1 MARSVPVG
9 NGFGPNGAAAEA
21 EPPSGAFPPIGSLG
35 ASIAA
40 YQPVLGQPQQTLPQP
55 PQRHNSGA
63 IIGSTDSLALHA
75 NGNGPSLQTAAVS
88 SSMGVEAQQQPQ
100 QQRSQSYYIN
110 QLPVQLQSGIEPPA
124 PITTPITI
132 NAYSLHGPELVTL
145 VIRNENF
152 FDRGAFGTVFQARLI
167 NQDNRR
173 VAVKT
178 VLQDKRYRNRELP
191 LMKSLT
197 HPNIVTLFYYYFSTR
212 SADPRG
218 DKCLNLVMEFMP
230 SNVSHLIPRKPK
242 QRDPNSIPNTPLAV
256 KVVMYQIFRAL
267 SYIHLNGICHRD
279 IKPNNL
285 LFNHADG
292 VLKVCDFG
300 SAKRLVPGERNV
312 SYICA
317 RYYRAPELLFGA
329 TNYTNMID
337 LWSAGIVFS
346 ELLLGFPIF
355 YESSG
360 IDQLVNIISKLG
372 TPKTEEIQAMN
383 KDYVK
388 FNLPEVPRIPL
399 RNLFANNVASI
410 SEVTLD
416 LIGQL
421 FQYDPQK
428 RIRPLDA
435 CAHPYFDELR
445 DPSKKWVNG
454 RELPR
459 LFNFTEE

>member
-1 MARSVPVG
+1 MSVFPQSQATTTSAHLLHHHQQHHLIAPNHPPYTSLEPSALILNSQHTAMPQRITSSTSSAISGSMARSVPVG

-40 YQPVLGQPQQTLPQP
+40 YQP
-55 PQRHNSGA
+55 
-63 IIGSTDSLALHA
+63 
-75 NGNGPSLQTAAVS
+75 
-88 SSMGVEAQQQPQ
+88 
-100 QQRSQSYYIN
+100 
-110 QLPVQLQSGIEPPA
+110 
-124 PITTPITI
+124 
-132 NAYSLHGPELVTL
+132 
-145 VIRNENF
+145 NF

-459 LFNFTEE
+459 LFNFTEEELSGASEELVRKLIPVATVVSSAGRTG

>member
-88 SSMGVEAQQQPQ
+88 SSMGVEAVSSSSQQHQQQHQQPNHQQQQQPQ

-218 DKCLNLVMEFMP
+218 DVRGLFCGEKELWTLVF
-230 SNVSHLIPRKPK
+230 LI
-242 QRDPNSIPNTPLAV
+242 I
-256 KVVMYQIFRAL
+256 
-267 SYIHLNGICHRD
+267 
-279 IKPNNL
+279 
-285 LFNHADG
+285 
-292 VLKVCDFG
+292 
-300 SAKRLVPGERNV
+300 
-312 SYICA
+312 
-317 RYYRAPELLFGA
+317 
-329 TNYTNMID
+329 
-337 LWSAGIVFS
+337 
-346 ELLLGFPIF
+346 
-355 YESSG
+355 
-360 IDQLVNIISKLG
+360 
-372 TPKTEEIQAMN
+372 
-383 KDYVK
+383 
-388 FNLPEVPRIPL
+388 
-399 RNLFANNVASI
+399 
-410 SEVTLD
+410 
-416 LIGQL
+416 
-421 FQYDPQK
+421 
-428 RIRPLDA
+428 
-435 CAHPYFDELR
+435 
-445 DPSKKWVNG
+445 
-454 RELPR
+454 
-459 LFNFTEE
+459 

>member
-1 MARSVPVG
+1 MC
-9 NGFGPNGAAAEA
+9 F
-21 EPPSGAFPPIGSLG
+21 
-35 ASIAA
+35 
-40 YQPVLGQPQQTLPQP
+40 
-55 PQRHNSGA
+55 
-63 IIGSTDSLALHA
+63 
-75 NGNGPSLQTAAVS
+75 
-88 SSMGVEAQQQPQ
+88 
-100 QQRSQSYYIN
+100 
-110 QLPVQLQSGIEPPA
+110 
-124 PITTPITI
+124 
-132 NAYSLHGPELVTL
+132 
-145 VIRNENF
+145 
-152 FDRGAFGTVFQARLI
+152 
-167 NQDNRR
+167 
-173 VAVKT
+173 
-178 VLQDKRYRNRELP
+178 
-191 LMKSLT
+191 
-197 HPNIVTLFYYYFSTR
+197 
-212 SADPRG
+212 
-218 DKCLNLVMEFMP
+218 C
-230 SNVSHLIPRKPK
+230 
-242 QRDPNSIPNTPLAV
+242 
-256 KVVMYQIFRAL
+256 
-267 SYIHLNGICHRD
+267 
-279 IKPNNL
+279 
-285 LFNHADG
+285 
-292 VLKVCDFG
+292 

-329 TNYTNMID
+329 TNYTNMIGQCIVFHFLYFCSNLFLLISD

-459 LFNFTEE
+459 LFNFTEEELSGASEELVRKLIPVATVVSSAGRTG